1 MSKIFSRLFFIYFLL
16 SIGNPVWGQ
25 TLGFEIANKA
35 KQVRIPFEIYNNLIV
50 IPVILNHQLP
60 LKFILDTGVR
70 TTILTEKAYT
80 DILNLQ
86 YARKYT
92 ISGLGDQLIDAYVTN
107 NVSLTLPGGLHG
119 RGHAMLVL
127 EEDYLELRNY
137 LGAHVHG
144 ILGYEIFSRFIV
156 DINYDQ
162 RILTLTTPENF
173 KRKRSFDEI
182 HITVEDTKPY
192 VNGSIIYKNGKKET
206 LKLLI
211 DSGASHGLVLNE
223 DSDPDI
229 TIPEPNITTS
239 LGRGLGGL
247 ITGKIARMQQFQ
259 LGEACWEDIIT
270 TFPESNTLLD
280 SLKMGDTFRNGSI
293 GGEILSRFHV
303 IINFPEEKILL
314 KKGKQFKKSFTY
326 NISGITVKAKG
337 SQLNTYEIVEVREN
351 SVGEQAGFQAGD
363 IVVSINNINASRL
376 RLSDIINYLNAKEN
390 KKVKLTVLREGIKIK
405 NKFRLKSP
413 I

>member
-1 MSKIFSRLFFIYFLL
+1 MSKFFSRLLFICFLL
-16 SIGNPVWGQ
+16 SIGKPLWGQ
-25 TLGFEIANKA
+25 TLGFEIADNA
-35 KQVRIPFEIYNNLIV
+35 KQVQIPFEIYNNLIV
-50 IPVILNHQLP
+50 IPVILNHKLP

-107 NVSLTLPGGLHG
+107 NVSLTLPGGLQG

-127 EEDYLELRNY
+127 EHDYLELKNY

-173 KRKRSFDEI
+173 KQRKSFDEI
-182 HITVEDTKPY
+182 DITIEDTKPY
-192 VNGSIIYKNGKKET
+192 VTGSVVYKNGKKVT

-211 DSGASHGLVLNE
+211 DSGASHGLVLDE
-223 DSDPDI
+223 GSDPNI
-229 TIPEPNITTS
+229 TIPKPNITTS

-247 ITGKIARMQQFQ
+247 IHGKIARMQAFHI
-259 LGEACWEDIIT
+259 GEACWEDIIT

-314 KKGKQFKKSFTY
+314 KKGKQFKKLFTY

-337 SQLNTYEIVEVREN
+337 SRLNTYEIVEVREN
-351 SVGEQAGFQAGD
+351 SVGEQAGFKPGD
-363 IVVSINNINASRL
+363 IVISINNVDASRL
-376 RLSDIINYLNAKEN
+376 QLNHIINYLNAKEN
-390 KKVKLTVLREGIKIK
+390 KKVKLTVLRDGKEIKR
-405 NKFRLKSP
+405 KFRLKSP